1 MKITYFLNLKTLLL
15 LALLIVGAGWLVS
28 SHLSGKHAERPAA
41 KAQPVRVASAR
52 MGNMDVF
59 IRALGTATSPNTVT
73 VRSRVDGQLMA
84 LHFTE
89 GQIVRQGDLLAEIDP
104 RPYEVRL
111 QQALGNLARNE
122 ALLKDAELDLERY
135 RKLIKEQSISAQQ
148 LQSQESLVGQV
159 QGAVVTDRAAVA
171 DAELQLSYS
180 RITAPIPGRVGLK
193 RVDVGNMIRSSDSDG
208 IVVITQIRP
217 MHVIF
222 TLVERQ
228 IPEVIAAMR
237 KGEPLTVEAWSQ
249 DNRTL
254 LATGELLTID
264 NQIDTATGTVRAS
277 ATFANDDRRLFPNQ
291 FVNTR
296 LNVRTLE
303 NVLIIPS
310 SAVQRNNDGFF
321 VYVVRDGKTR
331 SQTITSSYATDTE
344 TVVDTGLA
352 AGDVVVTDGV
362 DRLRDGM
369 AVTYDQAP

>member
-1 MKITYFLNLKTLLL
+1 VI
-15 LALLIVGAGWLVS
+15 
-28 SHLSGKHAERPAA
+28 
-41 KAQPVRVASAR
+41 
-52 MGNMDVF
+52 
-59 IRALGTATSPNTVT
+59 
-73 VRSRVDGQLMA
+73 
-84 LHFTE
+84 
-89 GQIVRQGDLLAEIDP
+89 
-104 RPYEVRL
+104 
-111 QQALGNLARNE
+111 
-122 ALLKDAELDLERY
+122 
-135 RKLIKEQSISAQQ
+135 
-148 LQSQESLVGQV
+148 
-159 QGAVVTDRAAVA
+159 TDRAAVA
-171 DAELQLSYS
+171 DAELQLSFS

-193 RVDVGNMIRSSDSDG
+193 RVDVGNMIRSSDNEG

-277 ATFANDDRRLFPNQ
+277 AAFANDDRRLFPNQ

-296 LNVRTLE
+296 LNIRTLE

-331 SQTITSSYATDTE
+331 SQTITIGYATDTE
-344 TVVDTGLA
+344 TVVDAGLA

-369 AVTYDQAP
+369 AVTYDQGL